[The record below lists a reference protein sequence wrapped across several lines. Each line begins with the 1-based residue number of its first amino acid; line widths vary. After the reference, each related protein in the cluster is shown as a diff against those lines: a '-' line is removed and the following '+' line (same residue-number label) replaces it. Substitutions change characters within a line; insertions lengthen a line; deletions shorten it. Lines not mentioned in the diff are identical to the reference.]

1 MSETREQL
9 LTRLAMEM
17 PSWPTADTLNVR
29 LTDNGNGTTRWSW
42 VYSDD
47 EAGFSKAD
55 WLAERERLIN
65 RPSWSDA
72 PEWAQW
78 LAQDAGGRW
87 FWFLCKPMPLSRTFD
102 FGKTARFANTG
113 AIPASHDWRQT
124 LEQRPQEEWPEERI
138 DRIAQSDGS
147 GDHYPKQQRYQDNQG
162 DDWIDEC
169 ARTMTPEQFRGAM
182 LFTIGKYLRRMGKK
196 DAIESEV
203 RKVADYAQRWQQYE
217 EAINEH
223 GA

>member
-1 MSETREQL
+1 MSETSVTSGDERMTAEQVEAFMQKL
-9 LTRLAMEM
+9 H
-17 PSWPTADTLNVR
+17 SYFKGNWPTMN
-29 LTDNGNGTTRWSW
+29 
-42 VYSDD
+42 
-47 EAGFSKAD
+47 EFSHLDAEEEDLQD
-55 WLAERERLIN
+55 WEREIGWTFIEEEEATTAEAVSEQGVRFTE
-65 RPSWSDA
+65 SDYA
-72 PEWAQW
+72 AW
-78 LAQDAGGRW
+78 L
-87 FWFLCKPMPLSRTFD
+87 
-102 FGKTARFANTG
+102 
-113 AIPASHDWRQT
+113 
-124 LEQRPQEEWPEERI
+124 QRPQEEWPEERI